1 LSPLAKTFDVA
12 QVSSRKDMIAIGAF
26 RYRCYLAEGMI
37 TPQPQKSFVDEYDGL
52 PNAHVFKVTLCNQI
66 VGTIRLHILN
76 KASHTSATM
85 AAFADILMPK
95 IDAGQTLIDGAR
107 FAIAPELGPLR
118 LVVARRTLGLYA
130 KVAELNAATYGVA
143 AVSEDRVKVYNQLY
157 GFTKLSEPR
166 SYNCLTKK
174 LVLMGLEKTHNI
186 RHIPKINGQADD
198 RVIAYRRG

>member
-1 LSPLAKTFDVA
+1 MSLLAKTFDVA
-12 QVSSRKDMIAIGAF
+12 EVSAREEMKTIGAF

-37 TPQPQKSFVDEYDGL
+37 TPQAQKSFIDEYDGL
-52 PNAHVFKVTLCNQI
+52 PNAHVFKVSLYNQI

-85 AAFADILMPK
+85 AAFSDILMPK

-118 LVVARRTLGLYA
+118 LAVARRTLGLYA
-130 KVAELNAATYGVA
+130 KVAELNGAAYGVA
-143 AVSEDRVKVYNQLY
+143 AVAEDRVKIYNRLY

-166 SYNCLTKK
+166 SYNGLTQK
-174 LVLMGLEKTHNI
+174 LVLMGLEKTHKI
-186 RHIPKINGQADD
+186 RHVPKSNGQAD
-198 RVIAYRRG
+198 VV

>member
-1 LSPLAKTFDVA
+1 LSLRVKTIDIA
-12 QVSSRKDMIAIGAF
+12 QVCRREDMTAIGAF

-37 TPQPQKSFVDEYDGL
+37 TPRPQKSFIDEYDGF
-52 PNAHVFKVTLCNQI
+52 PNANVFKVSLCNQI

-76 KASHTSATM
+76 KACHTSATM

-130 KVAELNAATYGVA
+130 KVAEFNAATYGVA
-143 AVSEDRVKVYNQLY
+143 AVAEDRVKVYNRLY

-166 SYNCLTKK
+166 SYHGLTKK
-174 LVLMGLEKTHNI
+174 LVLMGLEKTHKI
-186 RHIPKINGQADD
+186 HHVPKNNGQADD
-198 RVIAYRRG
+198 RWIACRGG